1 MAQSNEFMNYIL
13 NRSTEYT
20 EQGQVKPNSHMHL
33 QLAYIFI

>member
-20 EQGQVKPNSHMHL
+20 EQGQVNQNKYMHL
-33 QLAYIFI
+33 